1 MANKIEKQIL
11 LGKIKGD
18 IRNVN
23 FLKIITEQAE
33 TIRNLERMAGGKP
46 DKVEQA
52 YFQKQNARL
61 KELQDIVKNW
71 ICEAFEDD
79 TKVYEKT
86 MSFGNILKNY
96 EIEVIVKRKHNN

>member
-1 MANKIEKQIL
+1 MASKIEKQIL
-11 LGKIKGD
+11 IGKIKGD

-61 KELQDIVKNW
+61 KELQDIVKLW
-71 ICEAFEDD
+71 ICEAFEYD
-79 TKVYEKT
+79 TDVVEKT
-86 MSFGNILKNY
+86 TYFNDILKNF
-96 EIEVIVKRKHNN
+96 EIEVIVKQKHNN